1 MNWYYSQNGQQL
13 GPVPEQELTRL
24 AATGA
29 INANSLVWHDG
40 LADWQPLGTAF
51 PAALGQASAE
61 VPQIGGYAIPA
72 ERKDLVVQ
80 QMREGVITGM
90 PGTVE
95 YGGFWIR
102 FVAKFIDGLIL
113 LVPNMLIQGLV
124 IAALKPAVSSS
135 PNQAPDPAAVAVLI
149 LPIIL
154 NFAIQGLYSVLLVSK
169 YGATWG
175 KMAVGLKVVTENGGK
190 LTVGRATGRFFAELV
205 SSLTLLIGYIMAGF
219 DAEKRAL
226 HDHICSTRVI
236 KTR

>member
-13 GPVPEQELTRL
+13 GPVPEQELARL

-29 INANSLVWHDG
+29 VNANSLVWHDG
-40 LADWQPLGTAF
+40 LPDWQPLGTAC
-51 PAALGQASAE
+51 PAALGMAPAQA
-61 VPQIGGYAIPA
+61 PQIGGYAIPA

-80 QMREGVITGM
+80 QMREGMISSL
-90 PGTVE
+90 PGSVK

-113 LVPNMLIQGLV
+113 LVPQMLTQTLIM
-124 IAALKPAVSSS
+124 AALKPTMSA
-135 PNQAPDPAAVAVLI
+135 NQPPAPGQVALMFVPLI
-149 LPIIL
+149 F
-154 NFAIQGLYSVLLVSK
+154 NFAINGLYSVILVSR

-175 KMAVGLKVVTENGGK
+175 KMAVGLKIVTENGGK

-205 SSLTLLIGYIMAGF
+205 SGFTMLIGYIMAGF

-226 HDHICSTRVI
+226 HDRICSTRVI